1 MQALALLAAAA
12 SWSAPQ
18 TVSAPHTFAGPLFV
32 SSDPAGGVL
41 AAWGWQD
48 GVGQDSSTGAAQ
60 VRVDGGAPSA
70 EQPAPDGLVAAV
82 AYGTGRSIELA
93 SKQVDTKGQRFR
105 LTAKDG
111 QTTTRLATAFILFR
125 PQLAVTPN
133 GSAIVTWVE
142 LHGRRHEVRAATR
155 VGHGRF
161 SKPVTVVGRG
171 QTILVSTAIGAR
183 GDALV
188 AVVRDRRVLVRVR
201 RPGKPWGPAA
211 QLSSARVRTTWQ
223 LSAAINGDGRAV
235 LVWRRHRLSSAGH
248 PGVTALEA
256 ATLGPAAVHWSAKQT
271 LEPDGARDPAL
282 TKLPVGVALSYIA
295 GPNSSATARVRTAGA
310 NGRFGAAQD
319 AAPPQGGLRSVSL
332 VSDPQVGLAVAWVIP
347 NPSGDGAGIGYAAVE
362 PPGATAF
369 GAREQVTPNEAA
381 FDIGLAANH
390 GALRAFWTAR
400 PEGTGPSIPV
410 AQVHTV
416 VRTAVRSE

>member
-1 MQALALLAAAA
+1 MRSLALLAAAA
-12 SWSAPQ
+12 SWSSPQ
-18 TVSAPHTFAGPLFV
+18 TVSAPHTYAGPLFA

-48 GVGQDSSTGAAQ
+48 GVGQSAPTGAAQ
-60 VRVDGGAPSA
+60 VRVDGGTPSA

-93 SKQVDTKGQRFR
+93 SKQVDTKGRRFR
-105 LTAKDG
+105 LNVKDG
-111 QTTTRLATAFILFR
+111 ATITLATAFILFR
-125 PQLAVTPN
+125 PQLAVTPS

-142 LHGRRHEVRAATR
+142 LHGRRHVVRAATR
-155 VGHGRF
+155 VGHGPF
-161 SKPVTVVGRG
+161 SKPVTVARRG
-171 QTILVSTAIGAR
+171 QTIVVANAIGTR

-188 AVVRDRRVLVRVR
+188 AFVRRRRVLVRVR

-211 QLSSARVRTTWQ
+211 ELSSARVRTTWQ
-223 LSAAINGDGRAV
+223 LGAAIDGDGRAV
-235 LVWRRHRLSSAGH
+235 LVWRRHRFSSAGH

-256 ATLGPAAVHWSAKQT
+256 ATLGPAAARWSAKQVV
-271 LEPDGARDPAL
+271 EPDGARDPEL
-282 TKLPVGVALSYIA
+282 TKLPVGVALSYVA

-310 NGRFGAAQD
+310 NGRFGAARD
-319 AAPPQGGLRSVSL
+319 AAAPQGGLRSVSL
-332 VSDPQVGLAVAWVIP
+332 VSDPQLGLAVAWMIP

-362 PPGATAF
+362 PPGAAAF
-369 GAREQVTPNEAA
+369 GPREQVTPNEAA
-381 FDIGLAANH
+381 FDIRLAVNH

-410 AQVHTV
+410 SQVHTV